1 MTQRQTLQAL
11 LEETVL
17 PEIEDYIDDLF
28 ELIASK
34 KDTQEDR
41 DELEETREVYREFQD
56 LLSDVVNGDMDED
69 ECREIIAEIHE
80 MRSGQED

>member
-41 DELEETREVYREFQD
+41 VELEETREVYREFQD